1 MKASTP
7 IHSIIETKLPNST
20 LKNEIVSSKNVVDDE
35 NEWDMKIL
43 QAPKCPDANVIRLVK
58 TIPFNFNL
66 RYYMR
71 SHLQNQD
78 TKYDGIFFLMGQ
90 SDQTDKL

>member
-1 MKASTP
+1 M
-7 IHSIIETKLPNST
+7 KLPNST
-20 LKNEIVSSKNVVDDE
+20 TKNETVAIEKVVDDE
-35 NEWDMKIL
+35 NGWDMKIL
-43 QAPKCPDANVIRLVK
+43 QAPKCPDVNVIRLVK

-78 TKYDGIFFLMGQ
+78 AKYDGIFFLMGQ